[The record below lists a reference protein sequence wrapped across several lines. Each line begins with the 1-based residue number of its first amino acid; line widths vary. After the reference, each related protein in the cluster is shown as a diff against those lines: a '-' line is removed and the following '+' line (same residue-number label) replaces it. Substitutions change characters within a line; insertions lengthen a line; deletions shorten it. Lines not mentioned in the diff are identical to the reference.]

1 MTLRALFNLRDKN
14 KKTAIDYIINNEKLV
29 DLYKN
34 YQLIKTG
41 DKERFQ
47 HYVTTIKNDLPR
59 TFPCCDYVKKHEK
72 KIKELLYTF
81 CLYSSIG
88 YIQGQNFLASA
99 CVHFFGGRT
108 PYMSFYLFVALFDNV
123 KDIFLLQIDQNFAKK
138 NLTFNTAVEECTDIF
153 LNFYKKEHPEHD
165 ISETTMLV
173 LKNFVQWRLFGTLLM
188 SIQNDIENTQ
198 HIITYFLPFLYDRKM
213 FETKLRALS
222 LSFLFCCLF
231 EKELTEEVILQVQN
245 ASMSEEALI
254 KIIDCSKDTIKL
266 LNK

>member
-41 DKERFQ
+41 DKERFK

-59 TFPCCDYVKKHEK
+59 TFPCCDFVEKHEK

-81 CLYSSIG
+81 CMYSPVG
-88 YIQGQNFLASA
+88 YIQGHNFIASA
-99 CVHFFGGRT
+99 CVYFFGGRT
-108 PYMSFYLFVALFDNV
+108 AYMSFYLFVALFDNV

-138 NLTFNTAVEECTDIF
+138 NLTFNTAVEECADLF
-153 LNFYKKEHPEHD
+153 FCFYKKKHPEH
-165 ISETTMLV
+165 IITKTTMLV

-188 SIQNDIENTQ
+188 SLQNDIENTQ